1 MEIKLTPEQETLIAR
16 KLASGQYTSASDV
29 VRDALRLLEA
39 YDEEYQAKLA
49 ALRAEIQKGLDSG
62 PGIPAEE
69 VRKHMRA
76 FIARETKGRTRKRA

>member
-16 KLASGQYTSASDV
+16 KLESSEYCSANEV
-29 VRDALRLLEA
+29 VRDSFRLLEA
-39 YDEEYQAKLA
+39 YGDEYQARLSE
-49 ALRAEIQKGLDSG
+49 LRAEIQKGIDSG

-76 FIARETKGRTRKRA
+76 FIAGNAKGWAWKRA